1 LIAGTHLAFA
11 SVLYLGGA
19 TVFEYR
25 TDWLGWALA
34 AACALGP
41 DIDLPTSKPGRL
53 LFWLSTRLERR
64 FGHRTI
70 THSALA
76 MGAVA
81 LLASPLLL
89 VKPLYYGC
97 VMGGYWSHLWIDMVN
112 VRGADLFWPSPLRV
126 VMPGNRHWRIEVGS
140 KAEMILLSVLI
151 AVAIALYPLSN
162 LGFRGG
168 LQLLIASFEIAHDE
182 FLKDAGTRWYRLEL
196 VATDNLT
203 LAQVECQCPVLGTW
217 EKGLI
222 VLQDGKPRAVGKSQV
237 SHNLYPLHARLLE
250 GPPLHVVSGEG
261 GHARAHAARAHQPD
275 RQGADLLPVGGT
287 GDCRATATAGDRT
300 GSVPAR
306 KLSGQCAEAALCER
320 SGADALAGSGGGAG
334 GGLRAVLAEA
344 GGCGGG
350 LGAGGGKAG
359 ESDTGT
365 APRVF
370 VVSPAYSTNGQGFH
384 AKLDSQSTAK
394 WTVSRSAATPSGR

>member
-1 LIAGTHLAFA
+1 MIAGTHLAFA

-250 GPPLHVVSGEG
+250 GPPLHVVSEKVDMRGRTLRGLISRIDKGRTYYLLGELEIAG
-261 GHARAHAARAHQPD
+261 QPRPPVTELDRYRPASYRGNVLRLHYAREAELTPWLDRVAA
-275 RQGADLLPVGGT
+275 QGEVYVQFWLKPGDAAVALEPGEERPVNRIPELL
-287 GDCRATATAGDRT
+287 REF
-300 GSVPAR
+300 
-306 KLSGQCAEAALCER
+306 L
-320 SGADALAGSGGGAG
+320 
-334 GGLRAVLAEA
+334 
-344 GGCGGG
+344 
-350 LGAGGGKAG
+350 
-359 ESDTGT
+359 
-365 APRVF
+365 
-370 VVSPAYSTNGQGFH
+370 
-384 AKLDSQSTAK
+384 
-394 WTVSRSAATPSGR
+394 